1 MINKQILI
9 ETIKRLLMPPKGI
22 LAIDESL
29 KTCNSR
35 FEKLGVPIT
44 EEKRRE
50 YRELLITAPE
60 IEKYISGYILFD
72 ETIRQ
77 SVKDGKSFIS
87 ILKSKGIEIGIKVDA
102 RTADFP
108 GHPGEKITKGL
119 EGLEERLKEYKKL
132 GATFVKWRAVY
143 TIGENTPS
151 EECMKENA
159 ILFAQYAVLCQ
170 ELDIVPIIEPEIL
183 IDGNHTLEKCYET
196 TARNLEIV
204 FMELEALNVFLSG
217 IILKT
222 SMVLPGKDSKVAVSN
237 TEIAQNTIKCLKE
250 KAPKAVGGIVFL
262 SGGQKD
268 EEATINLNAMRNLG
282 PLPWPLTFS
291 YGRGIQNSALQ
302 AWAKNP
308 NDIAGAQVLLL
319 NAAKNNSEA
328 SIGQYAK

>member
-1 MINKQILI
+1 MNQEILI
-9 ETIKRLLMPPKGI
+9 NTVARLLKLPKGL

-35 FEKLGVPIT
+35 FEALGVPTT

-77 SVKDGKSFIS
+77 KAKNGENFTSV
-87 ILKSKGIEIGIKVDA
+87 LQSKGIVVGIKVDQGLV
-102 RTADFP
+102 DFP
-108 GHPGEKITKGL
+108 SHPDEKITGGIDGL
-119 EGLEERLKEYKKL
+119 SARLKEYKDL
-132 GATFVKWRAVY
+132 GATFAKWRAVY
-143 TIGENTPS
+143 KIGEHTPS
-151 EECMKENA
+151 EELMKDNA

-170 ELDIVPIIEPEIL
+170 KLDIVAIIEPEIL
-183 IDGNHTLEKCYET
+183 IDGYHSLEKCYET

-204 FMELEALNVFLSG
+204 FMELEALNVFLPG

-250 KAPKAVGGIVFL
+250 KVPDTISGIVFL
-262 SGGQKD
+262 SGGQDD
-268 EEATINLNAMRNLG
+268 EEATKNLNAMHKLEH
-282 PLPWPLTFS
+282 LPWLLTFS
-291 YGRGIQNSALQ
+291 YGRAIQNGALQ
-302 AWAKNP
+302 SWAKNP
-308 NDIAGAQVLLL
+308 QDVKGAQKLLL
-319 NAAKNNSEA
+319 QAAKNNSLA
-328 SIGQYAK
+328 SVGKYES